1 MVAIAESTPGPVA
14 VNSATY
20 IGYKIEGAAG
30 AAASTVAVCLPSFAV
45 IYLISLFFD
54 QFLRLSVVA
63 SAFHG
68 IQVCV
73 IYLILSAGLK
83 MLKQLEHS
91 VFNIVILTTVAAA
104 MVGCSIAAVS
114 FSSIFTSCSAVRP
127 GCWCMQYSSC
137 GRGRRSR
144 DLCRTFLEFSH
155 DRRAVL
161 GGGYG
166 MISLVRETVLGRGW
180 LTEGEFLSFI
190 AVSESTPGPLAIN
203 MATFIGASQGGFWG
217 ALCATLGVVLPSFV
231 IILLVAS
238 VLQNLM
244 KYAGVNAVLGGV
256 RPCVVAMILAT
267 AVNMALSTL
276 AGFAA
281 DKAGIAPDLRSIVV
295 FLLLWGLHA
304 LCRRKK
310 GKAPSPIGMIL
321 LSAGL
326 GILFWGIKITR
337 PGGSSLNDPVRFV
350 VKKPGTGKLSWLPF
364 ARLQLYWNLGA
375 VRSSCNRR
383 SSFAGSSLT
392 GSGLR
397 RSGLAGSSLRRTV
410 LLCNSGRSVLL
421 GLSSNRS
428 AGRSSLGRGCSS
440 GGSRTAAGGHANSQ
454 SQSNNSN
461 ANILE
466 FHI

>member
-1 MVAIAESTPGPVA
+1 MSKTKELFWTFFKIGAFTFGGGYAMVALLQNEFVEEKKWVTKEEFLDMVAIAESTPGPVA

-20 IGYKIEGAAG
+20 IGYKIEGTAG

-68 IQVCV
+68 IQVCDLSDPFRRTENAEAAGTQRLQYCHPDHGCGSDGGLFHCSSVLLFHFLHPVQRCGRAAGVCSTAAAEGGEEAV
-73 IYLILSAGLK
+73 IYVELFWNFLMIGALS
-83 MLKQLEHS
+83 
-91 VFNIVILTTVAAA
+91 F
-104 MVGCSIAAVS
+104 
-114 FSSIFTSCSAVRP
+114 
-127 GCWCMQYSSC
+127 
-137 GRGRRSR
+137 
-144 DLCRTFLEFSH
+144 
-155 DRRAVL
+155 

-166 MISLVRETVLGRGW
+166 MISRVRETVLGHGW
-180 LTEGEFLSFI
+180 LTETEFLSFI

-244 KYAGVNAVLGGV
+244 KYAGINAVLGGV

-295 FLLLWGLHA
+295 FLLLWALHL
-304 LCRRKK
+304 LCRKRN
-310 GKAPSPIGMIL
+310 GKAPSPILMIL
-321 LSAGL
+321 ISAGL
-326 GILFWGIKITR
+326 GILFWG
-337 PGGSSLNDPVRFV
+337 
-350 VKKPGTGKLSWLPF
+350 
-364 ARLQLYWNLGA
+364 A
-375 VRSSCNRR
+375 
-383 SSFAGSSLT
+383 
-392 GSGLR
+392 
-397 RSGLAGSSLRRTV
+397 
-410 LLCNSGRSVLL
+410 
-421 GLSSNRS
+421 
-428 AGRSSLGRGCSS
+428 
-440 GGSRTAAGGHANSQ
+440 
-454 SQSNNSN
+454 
-461 ANILE
+461 
-466 FHI
+466 

>member
-1 MVAIAESTPGPVA
+1 MSKTKELFWTFFKIGAFTFGGGYAMVALLQNEFVEEKKWVTKEEFLDMVAIAESTPGPVA

-83 MLKQLEHS
+83 MLKQLEHGCGSDGGLFHCSS
-91 VFNIVILTTVAAA
+91 VLLFHFLHPVQRCGRAAGVCSTAAA
-104 MVGCSIAAVS
+104 EGGEEAVIYVELFWNFLMIGALS
-114 FSSIFTSCSAVRP
+114 F
-127 GCWCMQYSSC
+127 
-137 GRGRRSR
+137 
-144 DLCRTFLEFSH
+144 
-155 DRRAVL
+155 

-166 MISLVRETVLGRGW
+166 MISLVRETVLGHGW

-321 LSAGL
+321 FSAGL
-326 GILFWGIKITR
+326 GILFWGI
-337 PGGSSLNDPVRFV
+337 
-350 VKKPGTGKLSWLPF
+350 
-364 ARLQLYWNLGA
+364 
-375 VRSSCNRR
+375 
-383 SSFAGSSLT
+383 
-392 GSGLR
+392 
-397 RSGLAGSSLRRTV
+397 
-410 LLCNSGRSVLL
+410 
-421 GLSSNRS
+421 
-428 AGRSSLGRGCSS
+428 
-440 GGSRTAAGGHANSQ
+440 
-454 SQSNNSN
+454 
-461 ANILE
+461 
-466 FHI
+466 